1 MENRVRITLLFTGLI
16 ASLASFASP
25 ATTQE
30 FMLPNGLKL
39 IVREDHRAPV
49 VTVQIWYKVGSSY
62 EITNHTGVSHILEHM
77 MFKGTPTHP
86 DGQFADIITK
96 HGGVLNAFTSYDFT
110 GYYESLPANQLET
123 ALILEA
129 DRMRNTTF
137 SEENFKKEL
146 QVVIEERRMR
156 TDDIPE
162 SLTFE
167 RFNATALVQS
177 TYRNPVIGWPADL
190 ANATLEASK
199 QWYDRWYRPNN
210 AIVVIVGDVDPQKV
224 HSLVQQHFASI
235 APQEVPSIQAIPE
248 LAQFGEKR
256 IVVRR
261 PGHSPY
267 LFMGFQA
274 PSYSTQTEPW
284 HSAALTLLS
293 SILDGGESSRLTKN
307 LVRGQGLATQVFA
320 DYSTFMRQ
328 DYLFLFGGLP
338 QQGRTLDELEQGIW
352 LEIQKLQNERV
363 TEKELA
369 RAKIQ
374 FKAND
379 IYDRDDISTQ
389 ANNIGSLEAIHLP
402 WATKDKLL
410 DQVEAITA
418 EQLQAVAKQYLKREK
433 LTVATLIP
441 ETGDAP

>member
-1 MENRVRITLLFTGLI
+1 MRLSIFLSSLL
-16 ASLASFASP
+16 ASLVSFAGP
-25 ATTQE
+25 ASTQE

-62 EITNHTGVSHILEHM
+62 EASPHTGVSHILEHM
-77 MFKGTPTHP
+77 LFKGTPTHP

-123 ALILEA
+123 ALMLEA

-137 SEENFKKEL
+137 SEDKFKKEL

-162 SLTFE
+162 SATFE
-167 RFNATALVQS
+167 RFNATAMVQS
-177 TYRNPVIGWPADL
+177 SYRNPIIGWPVDL
-190 ANATLEASK
+190 AHATLDASK
-199 QWYDRWYRPNN
+199 EWYDRWYRPNN
-210 AIVVIVGDVDPQKV
+210 AVVVIVGDVDSKQV
-224 HSLVQQHFASI
+224 HSLVEKHFGPI
-235 APQEVPSIQAIPE
+235 EPQAVPSVPAIRDLP
-248 LAQFGEKR
+248 QMGEKR
-256 IVVRR
+256 LVVNR

-274 PSYSTQTEPW
+274 PSYSTQPEPW
-284 HSAALTLLS
+284 HAAALTLLG
-293 SILDGGESSRLTKN
+293 SILDGGESARLTKN
-307 LVRGQGLATQVFA
+307 LIRGQGLAAQVFA

-338 QQGRTLDELEQGIW
+338 QQGRTLAELENAIW
-352 LEIQKLQNERV
+352 EEIQKLQREPV

-379 IYDRDDISTQ
+379 IYDRDEISTQ
-389 ANNIGSLEAIHLP
+389 ANNIGSLEAVGLP
-402 WATKDKLL
+402 WATKDVLL
-410 DQVEAITA
+410 DQVDAITA
-418 EQLQAVAKQYLKREK
+418 EQLMSVAKLYLQKDK
-433 LTVATLIP
+433 LTVAFLIP
-441 ETGDAP
+441 ETGDQP